1 MSVMMT
7 NTFTMEEKMAEM
19 EQRVVLLTKALEDK
33 DLQIA
38 TLMNKLEVQDLGE
51 SSHGHKFTSAKDDEG
66 REIEN
71 TPRQEQSASMA
82 SLSVQQ
88 LQDMITNT
96 IRAQYGGS
104 STSSLTYSKPYT
116 KRIDNMRIPN
126 GYQPPKFL
134 QFDGKGNPKQHIA
147 HFVETCENAGTQGS
161 LLVKQFVRSLKGNAF
176 DWYTDLESESIDSWE
191 QLEREFLNRFYST
204 RRTVGMMELT
214 NTKQWKDEPVIDYIN
229 RWRSLSLDCKD
240 RLSEISAV
248 EMCIQGMHWG
258 LLYILQGIK
267 PRTFEELATRAH
279 DMELSISS
287 HGSTNLSILDE
298 SRKEVR
304 SNDKNAKVNLKDP
317 MIVNTTEVK
326 VPRRGANTNE
336 KRLKGWQKNE
346 VHRPTFKEREQKV
359 YSFPNEDVPNIF
371 EQLLQMNLIE
381 LPECKRP
388 EDMGKVDDP
397 NYCKYHRIIGHP
409 IQKCFVFKEQIMK
422 LAKENKIDLNF
433 DEVVGT
439 NHVTIVCDVL
449 PTLKQGSNT
458 NQAYKLIDNDGIRIG
473 PINRKFLKTLLHLK
487 IKDCS
492 SVRA

>member
-1 MSVMMT
+1 MMT
-7 NTFTMEEKMAEM
+7 NTSTMEEKMAEM

-71 TPRQEQSASMA
+71 TPRREQSTSVA

-116 KRIDNMRIPN
+116 KRIDNMRMPN

-147 HFVETCENAGTQGS
+147 HFIETCENAGTQGG

-176 DWYTDLESESIDSWE
+176 DWYTDLEPESIDSWE

-214 NTKQWKDEPVIDYIN
+214 NTKQWQDEPVVDYIN

-279 DMELSISS
+279 DMELSIASR
-287 HGSTNLSILDE
+287 GSTNPPIPE
-298 SRKEVR
+298 ENRREVR
-304 SNDKNAKVNLKDP
+304 RNDRNAKVSLKDP
-317 MIVNTTEVK
+317 MVVSTAEIK
-326 VPRRGANTNE
+326 VPRRGAKANE
-336 KRLKGWQKNE
+336 EQFEGWQKNE
-346 VHRPTFKEREQKV
+346 VRRLTFKEREQKV
-359 YSFPNEDVPNIF
+359 YPFPDEDVPNIL
-371 EQLLQMNLIE
+371 EQLLQLKLIE
-381 LPECKRP
+381 LPECRRP

-433 DEVVGT
+433 NEVVGS
-439 NHVTIVCDVL
+439 NHVTVACDVL
-449 PTLKQGSNT
+449 PTLKQGANT
-458 NQAYKLIDNDGIRIG
+458 IGAHKLIDNDDGIRIG
-473 PINRKFLKTLLHLK
+473 PINGKFLKHFYT
-487 IKDCS
+487 
-492 SVRA
+492 